1 VNLFEGPGT
10 HQFRELVEI
19 LTDAGA
25 KHGMAP
31 QDAYAEASRTV
42 SDIQG
47 AAVGSFTKDQWQAAE
62 KSGFFWR
69 HASDAVER
77 IRAGDFPPLHRQPI
91 EAAAAAYL
99 NSPLRSQQV
108 DRLLV
113 DLLVAQEYFA
123 YAEHVRYAP
132 FGRRRHPVI
141 IYLRHRALA
150 AAFIAALTGAAILI
164 GRSMSMSG
172 ILEAALWLG
181 GVGIFILD
189 TLWATIGLVTALVA
203 RARGKGLPTSDDLL
217 KLIMLI
223 YNDLKSD
230 GLISA
235 HRIQEKVKQADQRG
249 VGWPPTLFAL
259 LDDIIARSGR
269 F

>member
-1 VNLFEGPGT
+1 VEG
-10 HQFRELVEI
+10 

-25 KHGMAP
+25 KQGMPP
-31 QDAYAEASRTV
+31 QDAYAEASRIV
-42 SDIQG
+42 SNIQG
-47 AAVGSFTKDQWQAAE
+47 AAVGSFTEDQWQAAE

-69 HASDAVER
+69 HVFDAVER
-77 IRAGDFPPLHRQPI
+77 IRLGHFPPLHRQPI
-91 EAAAAAYL
+91 EGAAALYL

-123 YAEHVRYAP
+123 YAEHVRHAP
-132 FGRRRHPVI
+132 FGRYRHPVI
-141 IYLRHRALA
+141 TYLRHRALA
-150 AAFIAALTGAAILI
+150 AVVIAALTCAAILI
-164 GRSMSMSG
+164 GRSMSMSN
-172 ILEAALWLG
+172 ILETSFWLG
-181 GVGIFILD
+181 GIGMFLLD
-189 TLWATIGLVTALVA
+189 TLWATIGLVLALVG
-203 RARGKGLPTSDDLL
+203 RSRGKGSPTSNDLL
-217 KLIMLI
+217 KLMMLI

-235 HRIQEKVKQADQRG
+235 HRVQEKVKQADERG
-249 VGWPPTLFAL
+249 IGWPPTLFAL